1 MPRITGGDMESEAGI
16 RLTVPPENARPG
28 GATARRRGDRRQ
40 VYRPYGRIHTGADHP
55 VARGRRRPGCPPA
68 TTSYVPGPSRAKQ
81 LAPLTG

>member
-1 MPRITGGDMESEAGI
+1 M
-16 RLTVPPENARPG
+16 
-28 GATARRRGDRRQ
+28 
-40 VYRPYGRIHTGADHP
+40 YRPYGRIHTGADHP